1 MNKILICLEVPSIL
15 QKYELYVPGFL
26 TVKEGTELMV
36 RAVKE
41 LSSGRYISSGE
52 ELLCSR
58 QLDVR
63 LDEHAHF
70 SDYEI
75 GEGDHLVLL

>member
-1 MNKILICLEVPSIL
+1 
-15 QKYELYVPGFL
+15 
-26 TVKEGTELMV
+26 MV

-41 LSSGRYISSGE
+41 LSGGRYISSGE